1 MLPDKRIAAAA
12 AIAAIALLATPTM
25 AHEEQTVYLRA
36 HVPLYCSVQ
45 FVPTGAS
52 SENGLVT
59 LGQSFELCN
68 APRGYRV
75 ILQHPAG
82 LADAALISDAT
93 RIPLSASGE
102 TVLVDSDHASLKV
115 RQLAL
120 DLGDNAGQVS
130 HLGLRI
136 EVNY

>member
-1 MLPDKRIAAAA
+1 MVPEIRSAAGVAFA
-12 AIAAIALLATPTM
+12 TLGLLATPTL
-25 AHEEQTVYLRA
+25 AHEEQTVHLSA
-36 HVPLYCSVQ
+36 HVPVYCSVQ
-45 FVPTGAS
+45 FMPSVGSP
-52 SENGLVT
+52 ENGLVT

-68 APRGYRV
+68 APRGYRI

-102 TVLVDSDHASLKV
+102 TVLVDSDHASLHV

-120 DLGDNAGQVS
+120 DLGANPTQIGN
-130 HLGLRI
+130 LGLRI